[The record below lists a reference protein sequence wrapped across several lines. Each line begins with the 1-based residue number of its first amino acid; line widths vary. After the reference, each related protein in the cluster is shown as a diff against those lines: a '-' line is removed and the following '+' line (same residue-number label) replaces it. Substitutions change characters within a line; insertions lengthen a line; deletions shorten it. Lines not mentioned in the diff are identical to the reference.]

1 MKFMDMIVW
10 GNKVECFKC
19 NNSFKRSEINNVTVG
34 EKVYPVCKKCSWDLE
49 CWLHERPTKK
59 PTSLPLEVVDVEK
72 VKGEVEKK
80 EGAE

>member
-1 MKFMDMIVW
+1 MKFMDMVF
-10 GNKVECFKC
+10 GKVECTKC
-19 NNSFKRSEINNVTVG
+19 EKAFERSKINNITVG
-34 EKVYPVCKKCSWDLE
+34 EKVYPVCKDCSWDLE